1 MGASRQRW
9 VDLAWA
15 AAFGLFAAWLAHSL
29 APMWPISGQGNGN
42 TDFYTPARIFYY
54 IALLVSTAV
63 LGLMQGKTRGEQK
76 QAPLKAFILVT
87 MIGQLITG
95 ILGKA
100 TEDPSETFNAWV
112 ACSFI
117 LSGAMTPAL
126 QIAWSNSL
134 SRTVDR
140 HTKATTLCAV
150 VFGALGLFLLA
161 FSGLP
166 NNLAYSFIPLTSLC
180 LLAFPRRDL
189 PEGAAS
195 TDKTGTLRKQL
206 VAAPFALL
214 IGITCALVGSHIF
227 NGAAEFDVFLNRAS
241 IIAGIAIAAG
251 VFVLLYHLTA
261 ARRTFDV
268 TAIATIAT
276 LAIVLSVALQG
287 LAVNASGALVGFAG
301 RSLHA
306 IVLASEYLIYMLGL
320 VLPLAHTPGNG
331 QPQWQRFALPLVN
344 AGVAMGAIAGILVT
358 ADILTYTV
366 LSLIFSACRGASGTP
381 APMWS
386 PATPKTSGSPRSSRN
401 TASPSASAR
410 SFGCGC
416 RDTSSTTSPR
426 NSASPATPSRRTWR
440 TSTRRQGR
448 PTAKGSSSL
457 WSERR
462 RAANAWGRL
471 RCGRGGPRG
480 PQGASGDPVSRKSA
494 LAGQKAVACDWSEGS
509 KPQASLSP
517 FCPYTV

>member
-126 QIAWSNSL
+126 QIAWSDSL

-166 NNLAYSFIPLTSLC
+166 NNLVYSFIPLTSLC

-320 VLPLAHTPGNG
+320 VLSLAHTPGNG

-366 LSLIFSACRGASGTP
+366 LSLIFSAAALLLLGVSWGIRYARAHVEPRDAQNERLSSFEQEHGLSERECEVFRLWVSGHQLDYI
-381 APMWS
+381 AEELCI
-386 PATPKTSGSPRSSRN
+386 SRN
-401 TASPSASAR
+401 TVKTHVAHIYKKTGTANR
-410 SFGCGC
+410 EGLIQLVE
-416 RDTSSTTSPR
+416 
-426 NSASPATPSRRTWR
+426 R
-440 TSTRRQGR
+440 TS
-448 PTAKGSSSL
+448 
-457 WSERR
+457 
-462 RAANAWGRL
+462 
-471 RCGRGGPRG
+471 
-480 PQGASGDPVSRKSA
+480 
-494 LAGQKAVACDWSEGS
+494 
-509 KPQASLSP
+509 
-517 FCPYTV
+517 